1 MCGWSPQWTEERLRS
16 IRCRILP
23 RPQITPGPS
32 PREGRGR
39 RNSLFV
45 ELARSGQILHR
56 SPLLGHGPRVTAS
69 VTERFRVADKF
80 NYPTQL
86 SSIDRDR
93 RVVTFSPA
101 MFVTSV
107 ISGREM

>member
-1 MCGWSPQWTEERLRS
+1 ME
-16 IRCRILP
+16 
-23 RPQITPGPS
+23 S
-32 PREGRGR
+32 PRDGRAAAQHPLSNIAASTNHSGPEPER
-39 RNSLFV
+39 GTGATKLAICRASKIWANTSSLAPV
-45 ELARSGQILHR
+45 GSRS
-56 SPLLGHGPRVTAS
+56 GPRVTAS